1 MGQNNVTVNIPIDWV
16 LEPVNNFCKA
26 GHQEYTQMKFFDSW
40 QGLKLANCRNA
51 ENEHSLTTLPNTL
64 SAGHPDWEF
73 IFQSGIILFM

>member
-40 QGLKLANCRNA
+40 QA
-51 ENEHSLTTLPNTL
+51 
-64 SAGHPDWEF
+64 
-73 IFQSGIILFM
+73 